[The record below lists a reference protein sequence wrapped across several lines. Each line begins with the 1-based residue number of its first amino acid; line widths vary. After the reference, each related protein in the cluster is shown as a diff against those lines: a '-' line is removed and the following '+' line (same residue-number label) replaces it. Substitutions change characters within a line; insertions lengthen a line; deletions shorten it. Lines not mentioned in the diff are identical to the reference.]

1 MPCAAAIEPT
11 ATAILLLVFATLILF
26 SVLFSRTLNRLG
38 IPVVLLFLF
47 LGMLGGSEGVGGV
60 HFDDYNLAFRF
71 GTIALILILF
81 DGGLNTAQSAIRRS
95 LLPSGLLATL
105 GVALTS
111 GVVALAA
118 RLFGIPWGES
128 ILIGVIVSSTD
139 AAAVFAVL
147 RGGSVRVK
155 DPARSTLEVES
166 CINDPMAVLLTVTAV
181 ELMRS
186 NTGFSPVL
194 LLQLPA
200 QLIIGGGVGALIG
213 FTGRWLLN
221 RVTLSTAGLYP
232 VTTLAI
238 AFLAFGLAT
247 IVHGS
252 GFLAVFTAGA
262 ILGNGLLPYKAGL
275 TRVHDAVAWFAQVA
289 MFLMLG
295 LLSFP
300 SRLIDV
306 AGIGL
311 ALGLVLAFLARP
323 IATAVCLLP
332 LRWKPREIGYTAWIG
347 IRGAV
352 PIILATIPIMSGI
365 PGAER
370 VFDVVFFIVVLS
382 AIIPGAS
389 IIPITRMLRL
399 EDKRVAEPA
408 ALLEM
413 HSRRR
418 MDGDIFVY
426 RIDPSTA
433 ACGAALID
441 ISFPDHAS
449 ILLIVRDDA
458 LLPARGKTTI
468 QAGDFVYVF
477 CKPEDEPHIGL
488 ILGPTT
494 RA

>member
-1 MPCAAAIEPT
+1 MHALAAAEPT
-11 ATAILLLVFATLILF
+11 ATALLLLVFAILILF
-26 SVLFSRTLNRLG
+26 SVLFSRTLNRVG
-38 IPVVLLFLF
+38 VPVVLLFLL
-47 LGMLGGSEGVGGV
+47 LGMLGGSEGIGGV

-95 LLPSGLLATL
+95 ILPAGLLATA
-105 GVALTS
+105 GVVLTA

-118 RLFGIPWGES
+118 RLFGLAWSEA

-147 RGGSVRVK
+147 RGGSIRVK
-155 DPARSTLEVES
+155 DPARSAIEVES

-181 ELMRS
+181 EVLRS
-186 NTGFSPVL
+186 TTPISPWL

-200 QLIIGGGVGALIG
+200 QLIIGGAVGAIVG
-213 FTGRWLLN
+213 AAGRFTLS

-232 VTTLAI
+232 VATLAI

-247 IVHGS
+247 VAHGS

-262 ILGNGLLPYKAGL
+262 ILGNGSLPYKAGL

-300 SRLIDV
+300 SRLLDV

-311 ALGLVLAFLARP
+311 ALALVLAFLARP
-323 IATAVCLLP
+323 IAVAACLAP
-332 LRWKPREIGYTAWIG
+332 LGWKRSDLIYTGWIG

-365 PGAER
+365 PGSER
-370 VFDVVFFIVVLS
+370 VFDVVFFIVALS
-382 AIIPGAS
+382 AIVPGAS
-389 IIPITRMLRL
+389 IIPVTRALGL
-399 EDKRVAEPA
+399 EDERRPQPS
-408 ALLEM
+408 ALLEV

-418 MDGDIFVY
+418 MDGDFYIY

-433 ACGAALID
+433 VCGAALAEV
-441 ISFPDHAS
+441 SFPENAS
-449 ILLIVRDDA
+449 ILLIVRDDT
-458 LLPARGKTTI
+458 LLPARGRTTI
-468 QAGDFVYVF
+468 QPGDFIYVF
-477 CKPEDEPHIGL
+477 CRPEDEPHIGL
-488 ILGPTT
+488 LFGPTVG
-494 RA
+494 R